1 MFNNDH
7 AKHEKHEEMKSR
19 TKMAETKI

>member
-7 AKHEKHEEMKSR
+7 AKHEQHEEMKSR
-19 TKMAETKI
+19 LYLVEAV